1 MPAAQQNRKTLI
13 AMILVPVVIALALLA
28 FVWPAARLAPRDL
41 PVGVAGP
48 PNATAQLAQQ
58 LGARGDA
65 FDVTSYDTEAQAR
78 EAIKDRDIYG
88 AFVVTDQGPKV
99 LTATAASPTVAQ
111 LLTTAATEQAPEGA
125 KVTTADVV
133 AAPATDPRGS
143 ALGSSVLPMALAG
156 VMAGAA
162 VTMMG
167 LRGTRAVIALVG
179 AAAGIGLVGAAI
191 ADSWLGILTGDWWA
205 EAGAFGLT
213 ALAGSAAVAGFA
225 ALLGPAGIG
234 VGALFNVFLGNPFSG
249 LTSAPEM
256 LPQPFGMLGQWLPPG
271 AGGQLLRSVA
281 FFDGSAASG
290 PVLVLGI
297 WAGAGLLLVTLGSL
311 VQRRR
316 TDGGPTVV
324 ARSAE
329 EDEAVEPLLAMNP
342 AAPAGQ

>member
-1 MPAAQQNRKTLI
+1 MSTMNRKTII

-28 FVWPAARLAPRDL
+28 FVWPSARLAPRDL

-48 PNATAQLAQQ
+48 PTATAQLAQQ

-88 AFVVTDQGPKV
+88 AFVVTQQGPKV

-111 LLTTAATEQAPEGA
+111 LLTTAASEQAPPGT
-125 KVTTADVV
+125 KVDTVDVV
-133 AAPATDPRGS
+133 AAPKADPRGS

-156 VMAGAA
+156 VMAGAV

-179 AAAGIGLVGAAI
+179 ASAGIGLIGAAV
-191 ADSWLGILTGDWWA
+191 ADSWLGILAGDWWQ

-225 ALLGPAGIG
+225 ALIGPAGIG
-234 VGALFNVFLGNPFSG
+234 IGALFNVFLGNPFSG
-249 LTSAPEM
+249 VTSAPEM
-256 LPQPFGMLGQWLPPG
+256 LPQPVGMIGQWLPPG

-281 FFDGSAASG
+281 FFDGSAVTG
-290 PVLVLGI
+290 PLIVLGA
-297 WAGAGLLLVTLGSL
+297 WSVGGLALIGLGS
-311 VQRRR
+311 VIKRRR
-316 TDGGPTVV
+316 DDDGTKIL
-324 ARSAE
+324 ARS
-329 EDEAVEPLLAMNP
+329 DDDAVEPLLAMNS